1 MTKAVKC
8 SSCGLYYNGQVYSEC
23 PHCKATQEPAE
34 KAEKGVNNTQQGNAS
49 NSKEN
54 QEPGKGSEIGR
65 QKRYTVPYNKTQTGT
80 EHWDDEKESPA
91 ASAKSEK
98 TGKKDEQN
106 PQQTEFAERLLKQ
119 LKESGKTVGKFT
131 SVGDGK
137 ADPTVGWVV
146 CVKGPYYGQSFRL
159 HSGKNKIGRS
169 QEFDVRLLN
178 DDSVSRSCVAS
189 IVFDTK
195 NSAFFI
201 IPGDS
206 DSLCYVSGEA
216 LYERRALTGYEQI
229 ELGDSERN
237 MFVFVP
243 LCGEHFNWLSYQA
256 AK

>member
-1 MTKAVKC
+1 MPT
-8 SSCGLYYNGQVYSEC
+8 L
-23 PHCKATQEPAE
+23 
-34 KAEKGVNNTQQGNAS
+34 QGNAGAGRKS
-49 NSKEN
+49 REGGKQYPAGKRFQLEG
-54 QEPGKGSEIGR
+54 EPRAGER
-65 QKRYTVPYNKTQTGT
+65 QRDRPAKRYTVPYNKTQTGT

-195 NSAFFI
+195 NSAFSI

-216 LYERRALTGYEQI
+216 LYERRALMGYEQI

>member
-8 SSCGLYYNGQVYSEC
+8 SACGLYYNGQVYSEC
-23 PHCKATQEPAE
+23 PHCRAKQEPAKKTE
-34 KAEKGVNNTQQGNAS
+34 EEVNDTQQGNAS
-49 NSKEN
+49 NPKEN
-54 QEPGKGSEIGR
+54 QEPGKGGEIGR

-80 EHWDDEKESPA
+80 EHWDDEKKSPA

-98 TGKKDEQN
+98 TEKKEEQN
-106 PQQTEFAERLLKQ
+106 PQQNEFAEGLLKQ
-119 LKESGKTVGKFT
+119 LKKSGKTVGKFT
-131 SVGDGK
+131 SAGGGK

-195 NSAFFI
+195 NSAFSI

-216 LYERRALTGYEQI
+216 LYGRRALTGYEQI
-229 ELGDSERN
+229 ELGDSEQN

-243 LCGEHFNWLSYQA
+243 LCGEHFNWLSYQV